1 MNQKGHEYQHKLMI
15 LRHAAE
21 PLKYAPDLLL
31 GRMVNPG
38 RRTDVFHY
46 LLGRRQPRLGFLSHL
61 RFS

>member
-1 MNQKGHEYQHKLMI
+1 MIQKDHENQRKLMI

-21 PLKYAPDLLL
+21 PLQYAPDLLL

-38 RRTDVFHY
+38 RRTVAFHY

-61 RFS
+61 QLS